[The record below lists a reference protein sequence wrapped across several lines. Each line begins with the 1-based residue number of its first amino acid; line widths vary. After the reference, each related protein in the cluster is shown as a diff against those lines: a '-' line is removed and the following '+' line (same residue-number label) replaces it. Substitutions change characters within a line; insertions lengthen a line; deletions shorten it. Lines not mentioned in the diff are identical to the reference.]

1 LRHGIEVPLSKIGV
15 RVGSWREIAEA
26 RRGFIADVGEEIRS
40 SNSRI
45 LKIEKSGALDR
56 RVSAQCPACMVHRRC
71 TRISLMAAV
80 RRRLF
85 VGRVDADG
93 KYRRLVACL
102 AYQLAGSI
110 DYRIEDAIVKVLDFF
125 QNVHA

>member
-1 LRHGIEVPLSKIGV
+1 MLARKYPRPGVPY
-15 RVGSWREIAEA
+15 
-26 RRGFIADVGEEIRS
+26 
-40 SNSRI
+40 
-45 LKIEKSGALDR
+45 
-56 RVSAQCPACMVHRRC
+56 RRC
-71 TRISLMAAV
+71 TGTSLPATI
-80 RRRLF
+80 RWRLF

-110 DYRIEDAIVKVLDFF
+110 DYRIEDAIGKVLEFF